1 MDFFKRLKNWTIP
14 LAFILGG
21 LSATLQIQVIL
32 SLAEVFSTIMIKSLK
47 LISLPVIFF
56 SIIATLS
63 GMESFRSVKKLG
75 LSVFKYTLLT
85 TLIAAFTALFLYR
98 VITPSAISNFVG
110 SEAPAHPKLLS
121 VLLDLYPSNIVGI
134 FLEGNVLG
142 VVFLAGLL
150 GLSILS
156 LEEKQKNSLHKFFDS
171 FFSAF
176 LKIAS
181 LIIQTLPFGVWAFV
195 TLFVSDLIKTGFNS
209 YKPLFLYF
217 ITIVLANFIQGLLV
231 LPVLLKIK
239 GISPKETF
247 QGVSKALAI
256 AFFSKS
262 SNATLPIA
270 MKCMENNLQIPKK
283 ISSFSLPLCAT
294 INMNACAAFIF
305 TTVVF
310 VSGSFGLS
318 FSFLEMILWAF
329 IATLAAIGNAGVPM
343 GCYFLAGALLSGI
356 GVPLNLLGLIL
367 PIYTILD
374 MLETAL
380 NVWSD
385 CCVTAIVAKEEGSEA
400 IILTN
405 AEKKDNSPCC

>member
-1 MDFFKRLKNWTIP
+1 MHVLKRIKNYSIL
-14 LAFILGG
+14 LAFLLGG
-21 LSATLQIQVIL
+21 LSGMIQIGPIL

-63 GMESFRSVKKLG
+63 GMDSFRSVKRVG
-75 LSVFKYTLLT
+75 STVFKYTLLT

-98 VITPSAISNFVG
+98 IIAPSPISNVAAI
-110 SEAPAHPKLLS
+110 EDPAHPKLLS

-134 FLEGNVLG
+134 FVEGNVMGIVLI
-142 VVFLAGLL
+142 AALL

-156 LEEKQKNSLHKFFDS
+156 LPEKQKTSLHTMFDGL
-171 FFSAF
+171 FSAF

-181 LIIQTLPFGVWAFV
+181 LLIQTLPFGVWAFV
-195 TLFVSDLIKTGFNS
+195 TLFVNDIVKTGFDS
-209 YKPLFLYF
+209 YKPLLLYF
-217 ITIVLANFIQGLLV
+217 VTIVSANFIQGV
-231 LPVLLKIK
+231 IILPLLLKAK
-239 GISPKETF
+239 GLSPKQIF
-247 QGVSKALAI
+247 KGVSKALTV

-270 MKCMENNLQIPKK
+270 MKSMEDNLQIPKK
-283 ISSFSLPLCAT
+283 ITSFSLPLCAT

-310 VSGSFGLS
+310 VSASFGLS
-318 FSFLEMILWAF
+318 FSFPEMVLWAF
-329 IATLAAIGNAGVPM
+329 VATLAAIGNAGVPM
-343 GCYFLAGALLSGI
+343 GCYFLSGALLSGI

-367 PIYTILD
+367 PMYTILD

-385 CCVTAIVAKEEGSEA
+385 CCVTAIVAKEEGERSPVLVEA
-400 IILTN
+400 K
-405 AEKKDNSPCC
+405 KKDNSPCC